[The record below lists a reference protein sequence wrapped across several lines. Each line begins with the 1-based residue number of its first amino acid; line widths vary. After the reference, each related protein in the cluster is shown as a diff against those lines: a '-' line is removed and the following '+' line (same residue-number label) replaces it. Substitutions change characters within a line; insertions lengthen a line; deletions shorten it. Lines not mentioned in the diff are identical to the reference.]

1 LLRTLF
7 YRNSRLTILTT
18 VLILIGS
25 ISSLGSLSRAED
37 PAMARRFG
45 TITTFFPGASALR
58 VESMITEPIEK
69 ELRELHEIDEI
80 VSTSRT
86 GVSVITIAL
95 HDRYGYDEVDGVW
108 SKVRDRVTDAAGEL
122 PPTAGVP
129 DVRDR
134 TSTAVTLLPAFV
146 WNGEGDP
153 PLGILTRLAEE
164 LENRLR
170 NLGGTKETEVI
181 GAAEEEMRVTVDPMV
196 LASLGLRVIDVSHAI
211 VQADVKV
218 PAGRMRADASDLV
231 IEVAGEL
238 TSAERIRR
246 IPLRQEPD
254 GRLLRVADVARVEK
268 TIKEPREAIGWVR
281 GRPAVLVAATMEP
294 RYRVDLWAEKARHI
308 VDDYRSEISPD
319 ISLDLVFDQSG
330 YTETRLASLVGNLV
344 LSSAIVWLVLLF
356 MMGTRSAF
364 IVGSALPLTVAM
376 VLVQYNLI
384 GMPLHQMS
392 ITGLIIALGLLID
405 NAIVVVDDYND
416 HVSRSASPEEAVGK
430 SVSHLFVPLLASSI
444 TTILA
449 FLPIVLAPGPMSEF
463 VGPISIGV
471 IFSIVSSFFLSMTV
485 IPAMAGRFTAR
496 RGKPGSRFWRFG
508 YSNTRLL
515 AAYERS
521 LDFVLERP
529 WRGILI
535 SILMP
540 ALGFVVATTLPSQ
553 FFPPND
559 RNQFQVQIVMPSQ
572 TSLAQTFLAVERA
585 RTLVN
590 AKADVVDSFWVAG
603 ESAPRVYYN
612 MIAGQERN
620 AAFAG
625 GIVNTRSAEATA
637 RLLEPLQR
645 ELSEAF
651 PEARVL
657 ASAFEQGPPFDA
669 PIEVRLVGPG
679 LGELRRLGDQLR
691 RILAETADV
700 TYTLSQLQAGEPKLL
715 FETDEEALRISG
727 IQLVDVAERLADSLE
742 GRLGGSVLEA
752 NEEIPVRV
760 RVSDSTRGNLAQ
772 LGNAYIV
779 PAPLTAAAVAAR
791 ETARG
796 GISGVPL
803 NAVTHIRLIPELSGV
818 PRRNGERVNTVQAFV
833 RPFTIISTALEDFKA
848 RLAASD
854 FELPPGYRLEI
865 GGESEESSEAV
876 GKLFAFA
883 VPLFVLMAGTI
894 ILTFNSFRMA
904 GIIGIVAFLSIGLA
918 FVGVWSFGYP
928 MGFNAILGTMG
939 LVGLAINSAIVVLS
953 GLRATPD
960 CDRGDPDAVR
970 SVVVGATRHIVA
982 TTLTTVGGFVPL
994 IVFGGRFWGP
1004 LATAIAGGVGGSAIL
1019 ALYLVPSLYVRMM
1032 NRAARGPSAVS
1043 GSLSPEF
1050 PVGNCL
1056 NLGASKPSTDP

>member
-1 LLRTLF
+1 
-7 YRNSRLTILTT
+7 
-18 VLILIGS
+18 
-25 ISSLGSLSRAED
+25 
-37 PAMARRFG
+37 M
-45 TITTFFPGASALR
+45 
-58 VESMITEPIEK
+58 
-69 ELRELHEIDEI
+69 
-80 VSTSRT
+80 
-86 GVSVITIAL
+86 AL

-108 SKVRDRVTDAAGEL
+108 SKVRDRVSDAAGRL
-122 PPTAGVP
+122 PATAGVP

-146 WNGEGDP
+146 WKGAGDP
-153 PLGILTRLAEE
+153 PLGILSRLAEE

-170 NLGGTKETEVI
+170 NLDGTKETELI
-181 GAAEEEMRVTVDPMV
+181 GAAQEEMRVTVDPMT
-196 LASLGLRVIDVSHAI
+196 LASLGLRSIDISRAI
-211 VQADVKV
+211 VQADSKV
-218 PAGRMRADASDLV
+218 PAGRMRADTSDLV

-254 GRLLRVADVARVEK
+254 GRLLRVGDVARVEK
-268 TIKEPREAIGWVR
+268 TIQEPRNAIGWVG

-294 RYRVDLWAEKARHI
+294 RYRVDLWTEKARHV
-308 VDDYRSEISPD
+308 VDEYRAEVSPD
-319 ISLDLVFDQSG
+319 VSLELVFDQSG
-330 YTETRLASLVGNLV
+330 YTQARLAGLVGNLL
-344 LSSAIVWLVLLF
+344 LSSAIVWFVLLF
-356 MMGTRSAF
+356 MMGIRSAC
-364 IVGSALPLTVAM
+364 IVGSALPLTIAM
-376 VLVQYNLI
+376 VLTQYNMI

-405 NAIVVVDDYND
+405 NAIVVVDDYNGY
-416 HVSRSASPEEAVGK
+416 VSRSASPLEAVGK
-430 SVSHLFVPLLASSI
+430 SVSHLFVPLLASSV

-449 FLPIVLAPGPMSEF
+449 FLPIVLAPGAMSEF

-485 IPAMAGRFTAR
+485 IPAMAGHFTAR
-496 RGKPGSRFWRFG
+496 REKPGPRFWRFG

-515 AAYERS
+515 AVYERS

-529 WRGILI
+529 WRGIGVSL
-535 SILMP
+535 LLP
-540 ALGFVVATTLPSQ
+540 ALGFVVVTTLPSQ

-572 TSLAQTFLAVERA
+572 TSLADTFLAVERA
-585 RTLVN
+585 RALIN
-590 AKADVVDSFWVAG
+590 AHEEVEDSFWVAG

-612 MIAGQERN
+612 MIAAQERN

-637 RLLEPLQR
+637 HLLEPLQF

-651 PEARVL
+651 PEARIL

-669 PIEVRLVGPG
+669 PIEIRIVGPG
-679 LGELRRLGDQLR
+679 LDELRRLGNQLR
-691 RILAETADV
+691 GLLAETKDV
-700 TYTLSQLQAGEPKLL
+700 TYTLSQLRAGEPKLL
-715 FETDEEALRISG
+715 FEPDEEALRLSG
-727 IQLVDVAERLADSLE
+727 LQLVDVAEHLAGSLE

-760 RVSDSTRGNLAQ
+760 RVSDSTRSNLAR
-772 LGNAYIV
+772 LSNDYIIS
-779 PAPLTAAAVAAR
+779 AAAAAR
-791 ETARG
+791 KNTG
-796 GISGVPL
+796 SGISGVPL
-803 NAVTHIRLIPELSGV
+803 NAVTHVRLVPELSGV

-833 RPFTIISTALEDFKA
+833 SPFTVISTVLEDFKV

-854 FELPPGYRLEI
+854 FELPPGYRLEF

-883 VPLFVLMAGTI
+883 IPLFVLMGGTI

-953 GLRATPD
+953 ALRADPD
-960 CDRGDPDAVR
+960 CSNGDPNEVR

-994 IVFGGRFWGP
+994 IAFGGRFWGP
-1004 LATAIAGGVGGSAIL
+1004 LATAIAGG
-1019 ALYLVPSLYVRMM
+1019 
-1032 NRAARGPSAVS
+1032 
-1043 GSLSPEF
+1043 
-1050 PVGNCL
+1050 
-1056 NLGASKPSTDP
+1056 